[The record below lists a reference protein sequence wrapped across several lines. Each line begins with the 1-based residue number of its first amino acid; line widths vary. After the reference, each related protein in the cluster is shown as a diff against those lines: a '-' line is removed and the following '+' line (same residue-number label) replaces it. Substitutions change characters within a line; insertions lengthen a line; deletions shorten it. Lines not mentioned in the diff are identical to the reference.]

1 MTKEVTVTMPMT
13 LTPEMLRAVK
23 EHDTTKT
30 EDSDEW
36 HRRLGWLLC
45 AWDVLLEHR
54 CSPTSE
60 PPSLMPVILWL
71 ENGCDPLE
79 AAKEL
84 RHYEAVMR
92 PKAHNAKVRGPEAA
106 LSPEAPSRLPG
117 STAEG
122 D

>member
-1 MTKEVTVTMPMT
+1 MPGEVTVTMPMV
-13 LTPEMLRAVK
+13 LTADMLRSVRD
-23 EHDTTKT
+23 HDTTKT
-30 EDSDEW
+30 EDRDEW

-54 CSPTSE
+54 RMPASE

-71 ENGCDPLE
+71 EKGCDPFE

-92 PKAHNAKVRGPEAA
+92 PKTPNARAAAGP
-106 LSPEAPSRLPG
+106 
-117 STAEG
+117 TAQG
-122 D
+122 NT